1 VPCFPRRSRSLR
13 LTLLLCLATAWPGCG
28 PAESTQRD
36 PSVAAGAESPELR
49 VGEGSAALGEG
60 FAVWES
66 NRSGNWRIWTR
77 RLDGSGLR
85 QLVPDEA
92 GHQHCCPLISPDG
105 RRVLYLSQRGDWEE
119 YPEEGVPG
127 ELRLR
132 SLEDGS
138 ERVLAARA
146 RTYDW
151 GDRAAVW
158 RSDREVIYVGAD
170 GRTFLLDLG
179 SGMSR
184 PLTREPREAFGWLVD
199 ATLAHATTGKVSFSV
214 YDPESRR
221 VLPRREL
228 GGCEPYFSHDG
239 RWGYW
244 IAGGGGPID
253 RIDLATGEIS
263 TLVAKNDPRL
273 GAKAYLYF
281 PMLSRDGRLLAFG
294 ASAGEHDH
302 FRSDYEIFAFPTDPE
317 TLEIAGPPLRLTDDP
332 ATDRYPD
339 VFLAPLPL
347 GRHRGEA
354 PFTVEIEAPGD
365 GAWTWQ
371 WGDGAREPGAAGR
384 AGRHLYAAPGTYR
397 VSASR
402 GGTTR
407 SGLVVVDPP
416 RPPRVVELSP
426 REGGRQLRLGFDEPI
441 RLGNGFAATLG
452 SGLAVSATRL
462 EAGGRALVLELAGA
476 LTRPD
481 RLTVRGIEDRAQ
493 RPNRMP
499 ETNLDVAPPSWPAAR
514 DDLAFLW
521 RTGDS
526 PNLVRDPETGADRTY
541 TLESSGRAHLD
552 HAFRMRLGDGAF
564 AAPEEASDRLLA
576 AAKASNELTLEATLT
591 PREASVEGL
600 RRIVA
605 FSSGKSRRNFTLG
618 QEGRKL
624 VLRLRTGKTGAN
636 ADRPQVDLF
645 ELTPGE
651 SVHVAVTYTPG
662 RLRVYRDGESV
673 LESGAV
679 QGSFGMHWRP
689 GRLVFGDEWGGGG
702 AWPGELEGIAIYSR
716 ALPAETVREDWL
728 RYRRLLAAR
737 PAVPRSVVRARL
749 TARSEVPSL
758 AQISP
763 YRRAL
768 AVYAY
773 DAVETLDGPPIEG
786 PVRVAR
792 WVILDGDTLDAAR
805 RPPGRVERLV
815 LERFADNPQLEG
827 VYLSE
832 TLDGGPA
839 GPLYYAVE
847 P

>member
-1 VPCFPRRSRSLR
+1 
-13 LTLLLCLATAWPGCG
+13 
-28 PAESTQRD
+28 
-36 PSVAAGAESPELR
+36 
-49 VGEGSAALGEG
+49 
-60 FAVWES
+60 
-66 NRSGNWRIWTR
+66 
-77 RLDGSGLR
+77 
-85 QLVPDEA
+85 
-92 GHQHCCPLISPDG
+92 
-105 RRVLYLSQRGDWEE
+105 
-119 YPEEGVPG
+119 
-127 ELRLR
+127 
-132 SLEDGS
+132 
-138 ERVLAARA
+138 
-146 RTYDW
+146 
-151 GDRAAVW
+151 
-158 RSDREVIYVGAD
+158 
-170 GRTFLLDLG
+170 
-179 SGMSR
+179 
-184 PLTREPREAFGWLVD
+184 
-199 ATLAHATTGKVSFSV
+199 
-214 YDPESRR
+214 
-221 VLPRREL
+221 
-228 GGCEPYFSHDG
+228 
-239 RWGYW
+239 
-244 IAGGGGPID
+244 
-253 RIDLATGEIS
+253 
-263 TLVAKNDPRL
+263 
-273 GAKAYLYF
+273 
-281 PMLSRDGRLLAFG
+281 
-294 ASAGEHDH
+294 
-302 FRSDYEIFAFPTDPE
+302 
-317 TLEIAGPPLRLTDDP
+317 
-332 ATDRYPD
+332 
-339 VFLAPLPL
+339 
-347 GRHRGEA
+347 
-354 PFTVEIEAPGD
+354 
-365 GAWTWQ
+365 
-371 WGDGAREPGAAGR
+371 
-384 AGRHLYAAPGTYR
+384 
-397 VSASR
+397 
-402 GGTTR
+402 
-407 SGLVVVDPP
+407 
-416 RPPRVVELSP
+416 
-426 REGGRQLRLGFDEPI
+426 
-441 RLGNGFAATLG
+441 
-452 SGLAVSATRL
+452 
-462 EAGGRALVLELAGA
+462 
-476 LTRPD
+476 
-481 RLTVRGIEDRAQ
+481 
-493 RPNRMP
+493 
-499 ETNLDVAPPSWPAAR
+499 
-514 DDLAFLW
+514 
-521 RTGDS
+521 
-526 PNLVRDPETGADRTY
+526 
-541 TLESSGRAHLD
+541 
-552 HAFRMRLGDGAF
+552 MRLGDGAF